1 MVCRRQQ
8 HILESEPFVWNLSF
22 GFSKP
27 FQIPCP
33 LHNMVNPVIC
43 FLIASTCKAGM
54 NSANIPEIYSVCH
67 NTGLARNSNC
77 IPEKENSALNVYNV
91 SL

>member
-1 MVCRRQQ
+1 
-8 HILESEPFVWNLSF
+8 
-22 GFSKP
+22 
-27 FQIPCP
+27 
-33 LHNMVNPVIC
+33 MVNPVIC

-77 IPEKENSALNVYNV
+77 IPEQENNALNVYNV